1 MSRWGLLFLR
11 GDRMDFDY
19 YEQDGHIYQI
29 AKGDPV
35 PIGMQPVKREPA
47 PKAKEAPAPANK
59 ARRSP
64 RSKQVSADG

>member
-1 MSRWGLLFLR
+1 
-11 GDRMDFDY
+11 MDFEF

-35 PIGMQPVKREPA
+35 PSGMRQVKREPA
-47 PKAKEAPAPANK
+47 PRAKEAPAPANK